1 MKKLVKGQKI
11 GIDDHKRGTGAVSYY
26 DDPANDIHLDK
37 TVYDGKKKNGEYQI
51 RVPLNSNRPV
61 TVNRDANAEIPDRL
75 LEEIQDAFADS
86 GKKQRFVDEMREV
99 LNGYP
104 IKDKNNVNVD
114 RVQEAM
120 RRISDAFD
128 LGWDEG
134 PVLNFVHATRTQG
147 LTFISLLK
155 RGDDIFYLSINYKRI
170 VVADY
175 SKIPPRYVREWEELI
190 DPRKNR

>member
-11 GIDDHKRGTGAVSYY
+11 KIDNHGRGTGAIDYY

-51 RVPLNSNRPV
+51 RVPLNSDRPV
-61 TVNRDANAEIPDRL
+61 TVNRDENAKIPGKL
-75 LEEIQDAFADS
+75 LEEIQDAFEDS

-104 IKDKNNVNVD
+104 IKDKNNANVD
-114 RVQEAM
+114 KVQKAM
-120 RRISDAFD
+120 RKISDAFD
-128 LGWDEG
+128 LGWNDG
-134 PVLNFVHATRTQG
+134 PTLSYVHATRTQG

-190 DPRKNR
+190 DPRVNR